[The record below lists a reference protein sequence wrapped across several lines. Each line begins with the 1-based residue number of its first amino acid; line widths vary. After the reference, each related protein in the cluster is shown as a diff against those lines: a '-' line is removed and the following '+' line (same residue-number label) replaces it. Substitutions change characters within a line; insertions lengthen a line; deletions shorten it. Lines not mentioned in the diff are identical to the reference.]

1 MCWFRC
7 FVLSLLASNALAAGD
22 GFIIGAGIE
31 ADSSDGLAGSLL
43 GGFGLSEK
51 TWISASVARSSADLS
66 PRQNLE
72 MLYADFEIDHWFK
85 PLGMRLGAA
94 YWGDSDILDSAD
106 LRGSLYWRTEKVTIS
121 ADYEYRDFDFVVP
134 ATELFRGR
142 TIFFDADG
150 MGLTVRFELNET
162 IDLSLV
168 RMKYDYSVDFRPSD
182 NRDIVRLLSA
192 SRLSLINSL
201 IDYRAKASMGIEHG
215 LRRWQFGLSVSEGAV
230 DGSRTTSATLSFLT
244 PLANKSDI
252 EFSIGHD
259 DSDRFDD
266 VMFFSVLV
274 YFYGGA

>member
-1 MCWFRC
+1 MSWCKC
-7 FVLSLLASNALAAGD
+7 CVLSLLVSNALAAGD

-51 TWISASVARSSADLS
+51 TWVSAGVAKSSVDLAL
-66 PRQNLE
+66 RQSLE
-72 MLYADFEIDHWFK
+72 TRYADFEIDHWFK
-85 PLGMRLGAA
+85 PLGVRFGAA

-106 LRGSLYWRTEKVTIS
+106 LRGSLYWRTDKVTIS
-121 ADYEYRDFDFVVP
+121 ADYEVRDFDFVIP
-134 ATELFRGR
+134 ATELFTGR
-142 TIFFDADG
+142 TIIFDAEG
-150 MGLTVRFELNET
+150 IGLTARFDLSET

-168 RMKYDYSVDFRPSD
+168 GMKYDYSVDFRPSD
-182 NRDIVRLLSA
+182 NRDIVSLLSA

-201 IDYRAKASMGIEHG
+201 IDHRAKASLGIEHG
-215 LRRWQFGLSVSEGAV
+215 LRRWQLGLAISEGAV

-244 PLANKSDI
+244 PLASKSDI

-259 DSDRFDD
+259 DSELYGD
-266 VMFFSVLV
+266 VMFFSVRV